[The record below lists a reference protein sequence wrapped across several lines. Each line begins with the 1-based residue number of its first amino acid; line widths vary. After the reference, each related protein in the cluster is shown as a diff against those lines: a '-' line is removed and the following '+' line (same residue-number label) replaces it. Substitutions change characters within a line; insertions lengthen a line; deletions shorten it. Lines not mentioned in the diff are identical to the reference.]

1 MKIAWHNRILTRT
14 LCLVLAT
21 SLLPLLLLGGIA
33 IYFIDQDAKQHAEA
47 SLLVSVEN
55 LTRQLERYFTR
66 QGNDI
71 KFLAG
76 NLDRKDLNGKENLR
90 LVSAFTATHTDIN
103 AIVLTDKTGQH
114 FVLYSRDEMLKK
126 SNQIS
131 AIQPLPDPVIR
142 ELSWHGTSDNA
153 FGEPVVT
160 GSIPIL
166 APWEKEAAGTLLFV
180 IRPQQLHERLEKIN
194 TGNEGEAFIIDKAD
208 RLVSHSNPRTLKT
221 GHDMSLQH
229 EIEMLHDKT
238 ADDLRPHLCRHQGVA
253 GKKTISAYQ
262 KISAIP
268 WGVVVQWS
276 ESEVYGVRNRL
287 LWLVAG
293 AFFMVMLVV
302 TPLAFWFTFRLTTP
316 LAKLVKTTKERALGN
331 LSARCDVSTED
342 EIGLLAL
349 TFNDMA
355 ELRQKSEDDLQ
366 KETEKLTVTLR
377 SIGDGVIATDF
388 NGRVVLINKIAET
401 LTGWRQEEA
410 AGKLLGEVFNIINE
424 KTRKPCV
431 NPVDKVIT
439 SGRIIG
445 LANHTALIARDGTE
459 RSIADSGAPIFDR
472 ESRIVGV
479 ILVFRDITDQLRMEE
494 ELLKVKKLESVGV
507 LAGGIAHDFNNILA
521 AILGNINLASLY
533 IKPEDEKV
541 RRLLGEAE
549 KASLRAR
556 DLTQRLLTFAKG
568 GDPVKKTASIAEI
581 IKDTAGFVLRGSN
594 VRCEYHISQDLWPV
608 QVDAGQMSQV
618 IQNIILNARQA
629 LPAGGVIDV
638 TCENFVKDEQL
649 ILPLHAGE
657 YVKISIIDK
666 GIGIPDNLLERIFD
680 PYFTTKQEGS
690 GLGLAIS
697 HSIVT
702 KHDGYIAVNSGQGAG
717 TTFTIYLPASKGEDP
732 DEQKEGW
739 AVKMKAKANIL
750 VMDDDDM
757 VRILVQEMLSHLGYE
772 MISAKDGA
780 EAIELYKGLNDAAN
794 PFDAVIL
801 DLTVPGG
808 MGGKDAVKEILAI
821 NPEAKVIV
829 SSGYSNDPI
838 MTNYVEYGF
847 SAAVAKP
854 YQLQE
859 LLKVINQV
867 FT

>member
-1 MKIAWHNRILTRT
+1 L
-14 LCLVLAT
+14 
-21 SLLPLLLLGGIA
+21 
-33 IYFIDQDAKQHAEA
+33 
-47 SLLVSVEN
+47 
-55 LTRQLERYFTR
+55 
-66 QGNDI
+66 
-71 KFLAG
+71 
-76 NLDRKDLNGKENLR
+76 
-90 LVSAFTATHTDIN
+90 
-103 AIVLTDKTGQH
+103 
-114 FVLYSRDEMLKK
+114 
-126 SNQIS
+126 
-131 AIQPLPDPVIR
+131 
-142 ELSWHGTSDNA
+142 
-153 FGEPVVT
+153 
-160 GSIPIL
+160 
-166 APWEKEAAGTLLFV
+166 
-180 IRPQQLHERLEKIN
+180 
-194 TGNEGEAFIIDKAD
+194 
-208 RLVSHSNPRTLKT
+208 
-221 GHDMSLQH
+221 
-229 EIEMLHDKT
+229 
-238 ADDLRPHLCRHQGVA
+238 
-253 GKKTISAYQ
+253 
-262 KISAIP
+262 
-268 WGVVVQWS
+268 
-276 ESEVYGVRNRL
+276 
-287 LWLVAG
+287 
-293 AFFMVMLVV
+293 
-302 TPLAFWFTFRLTTP
+302 
-316 LAKLVKTTKERALGN
+316 ALGN
-331 LSARCDVSTED
+331 LSARIDVSTAD
-342 EIGLLAL
+342 EIGLLAC

-355 ELRQKSEDDLQ
+355 ELRQKSEDDLVT
-366 KETEKLTVTLR
+366 EREKLSVTLR
-377 SIGDGVIATDF
+377 SIGDGVIATDI
-388 NGRVVLINKIAET
+388 NGRVVLVNKIAET
-401 LTGWRQEEA
+401 LTGWRQKEA
-410 AGKLLGEVFNIINE
+410 AGKPLGEVFNIINE
-424 KTRKPCV
+424 KTRKLCT
-431 NPVDKVIT
+431 NPVEKVIS

-459 RSIADSGAPIFDR
+459 RSIADSGSPIRDR
-472 ESRIVGV
+472 ESRIIGV
-479 ILVFRDITDQLRMEE
+479 ILVFRDITEQLRMEE

-533 IKPEDEKV
+533 IKPEEEKV

-717 TTFTIYLPASKGEDP
+717 TTFTIYLQASKGEDP

-739 AVKMKAKANIL
+739 AVKMKAKAKIL

-838 MTNYVEYGF
+838 MTNYLEYGF

-859 LLKVINQV
+859 LLKVINKV